1 MRNDGVI
8 AAIATAWGESAIA
21 VMRLSGAGSLEITDN
36 FFRSKKG
43 KLLSDLPARYM
54 SLGFIRDKTGS
65 TVDEVL
71 AVHFEEGRGYTGEES
86 VEIHCHG
93 GITAVQRCLELF
105 LSGGARIA
113 EPGEFTKRAYLSGRV
128 DLAQAEAV
136 LGVIRSKSDAS
147 LMSAERS
154 LQGELS
160 ARVRQLMDS
169 LTNARAEIEVRLDYP
184 EEVDGEEYSEISLRL
199 EEISQSAFDLA
210 QRCRVGLILAGGV
223 KVAILGRP
231 NVGKSALLNA
241 LTGQQ
246 RAIVTKIPG
255 TTRDTVTGATVWRGL
270 ALELIDTAGIR
281 ETEDEIE
288 SIGIAR
294 SLDAMNGADIRLVV
308 ADSSAGITASETN
321 IILKIIKEGSGEDA
335 SKNTLVVLN
344 KCDLPQTAGESYA
357 ERARLQP
364 AYRADRADQ
373 IKRVNIIKTS
383 ALTGFGIADL
393 KDAILALAL
402 GSAKAE
408 EGYAATERMASAI
421 AEAASLISDAKTAVM
436 RGTGVDVAGSLLAEA
451 SVALSEVL
459 GADATE
465 ELLDAIFSNFCVGK

>member
-1 MRNDGVI
+1 
-8 AAIATAWGESAIA
+8 
-21 VMRLSGAGSLEITDN
+21 MRLSGAGAVEITDK

-43 KLLSDLPARYM
+43 KAISSLPARYM
-54 SLGFIRDKTGS
+54 SLGVIRDQSGS

-71 AVHFEEGRGYTGEES
+71 AVRFEEGRCYTGEES

-93 GITAVQRCLELF
+93 GVTAAQRCLELF
-105 LSGGARIA
+105 LSGGARLA
-113 EPGEFTKRAYLSGRV
+113 QPGEFTKRAFLSGRI

-136 LGVIRSKSDAS
+136 ASVIRSKSDAS

-160 ARVRQLMDS
+160 SRVRRLMDS
-169 LTNARAEIEVRLDYP
+169 LTAFRAELEVRLDYP
-184 EEVDGEEYSEISLRL
+184 EEIDGEGNSEISLGL
-199 EEISQSAFDLA
+199 EKISLDALELA

-223 KVAILGRP
+223 KAAILGRP

-241 LTGQQ
+241 LTGEQ

-270 ALELIDTAGIR
+270 SIDLIDTAGIR

-294 SLDAMNGADIRLVV
+294 SIEAMNGSDIRLVV
-308 ADSSAGITASETN
+308 ADSSAGITTSEME
-321 IILKIIKEGSGEDA
+321 IISKIIEKGSQDA
-335 SKNTLVVLN
+335 AESALIVMN
-344 KCDLPQTAGESYA
+344 KCDLPQ
-357 ERARLQP
+357 
-364 AYRADRADQ
+364 RADENQSDRSAR
-373 IKRVNIIKTS
+373 IRRINTS

-393 KDAILALAL
+393 KDAIFEMAL
-402 GSAKAE
+402 GNARAE

-421 AEAASLISDAKTAVM
+421 AETASLIGEAKTAA
-436 RGTGVDVAGSLLAEA
+436 RGGAGVDVVGSLLAEA

-465 ELLDAIFSNFCVGK
+465 ELLDAIFSKFCVGK